1 MLELEN
7 VQVNYGAVRALK
19 GISLRVEAGEIV
31 CVLGANGAGKS
42 TMLRAISGLVETKGG
57 DIRLEGRNLR
67 GMPPHW
73 IVRRGVVQCPE
84 GRRIFP
90 ECTVLENLEMGG
102 YVLPSRNAVRGNIE
116 KMFELFPRL
125 AERRGQLG
133 STLSGGEQQMLGVA
147 RALMSNPRLLLLDE
161 PSLGLA
167 PLIAAQI
174 FEIIRR
180 INREGMTILLVEQ
193 NAHEALHVSHR
204 GYVLETGTILFSGV
218 AADLLKDPRVIG
230 AYLGV

>member
-1 MLELEN
+1 MLDFEN

-42 TMLRAISGLVETKGG
+42 TLLRAISGLVETNGG
-57 DIRLEGRNLR
+57 DVRLEGQNLH
-67 GMPPHW
+67 GVPPHE

-90 ECTVLENLEMGG
+90 ECSVLENLEMGG
-102 YVLPSRNAVRGNIE
+102 YVLASQNAVRGNIE

-125 AERRGQLG
+125 AERRKQLG

-167 PLIAAQI
+167 PLIMAHI
-174 FEIIRR
+174 FEIIQR

-204 GYVLETGTILFSGV
+204 GYVLETGSILFSGP
-218 AADLLKDPRVIG
+218 AEDLLRDPRVIE

>member
-19 GISLRVEAGEIV
+19 GISLRVQAGEIV

-42 TMLRAISGLVETKGG
+42 TMLRAISGLVETSGG

-90 ECTVLENLEMGG
+90 ECTLLENLEMGG

-116 KMFELFPRL
+116 KVFELFPRL

-167 PLIAAQI
+167 PLIVAQI
-174 FEIIRR
+174 FDIIQR
-180 INREGMTILLVEQ
+180 INLEGMTILLVEQ
-193 NAHEALHVSHR
+193 NAHEALRVSHR
-204 GYVLETGTILFSGV
+204 GYVLETGSILFSGV
-218 AADLLKDPRVIG
+218 AADLLKDPRVIE

>member
-42 TMLRAISGLVETKGG
+42 TMLRAISGLVETSGG

-116 KMFELFPRL
+116 KVFELFPRL

-167 PLIAAQI
+167 PLIVAQI
-174 FEIIRR
+174 FDIIQR

-193 NAHEALHVSHR
+193 NAHEALRVSHR

-218 AADLLKDPRVIG
+218 AADLLKDPRVIE

>member
-42 TMLRAISGLVETKGG
+42 TMLRAISGLVETSGG
-57 DIRLEGRNLR
+57 DIRLEGRPLR

-73 IVRRGVVQCPE
+73 IVKRGVVQCPE

-116 KMFELFPRL
+116 KVFELFPRL

-167 PLIAAQI
+167 PLIVAQI
-174 FEIIRR
+174 FDIIQR

-218 AADLLKDPRVIG
+218 AADLLKDPRVIE

>member
-42 TMLRAISGLVETKGG
+42 TMLRAISGLVETSGG

-67 GMPPHW
+67 GMPAHW

-102 YVLPSRNAVRGNIE
+102 YVLPSRNAVRGNVE
-116 KMFELFPRL
+116 KVFELFPRL

-167 PLIAAQI
+167 PLIVAQI

-180 INREGMTILLVEQ
+180 INR
-193 NAHEALHVSHR
+193 
-204 GYVLETGTILFSGV
+204 
-218 AADLLKDPRVIG
+218 
-230 AYLGV
+230 

>member
-1 MLELEN
+1 
-7 VQVNYGAVRALK
+7 
-19 GISLRVEAGEIV
+19 
-31 CVLGANGAGKS
+31 
-42 TMLRAISGLVETKGG
+42 MLRAISGLVETSGG

-67 GMPPHW
+67 GMPAHW
-73 IVRRGVVQCPE
+73 IVKRGVVQCPE

-102 YVLPSRNAVRGNIE
+102 YVLPSRNAVRGNVE
-116 KMFELFPRL
+116 KVFELFPRL

-167 PLIAAQI
+167 PLIVAQI
-174 FEIIRR
+174 FDIIQR

-218 AADLLKDPRVIG
+218 AADLLKDPRVIE

>member
-7 VQVNYGAVRALK
+7 VGVNYGAVRALK

-42 TMLRAISGLVETKGG
+42 TMLRAISGLVETNGG
-57 DIRLEGRNLR
+57 EIRLEGQNLR
-67 GMPPHW
+67 GVPPHG
-73 IVRRGVVQCPE
+73 IVQRGVVQCPE

-90 ECTVLENLEMGG
+90 ECSVLENLEMGG
-102 YVLPSRNAVRGNIE
+102 YVLPSQSAVRENVE

-125 AERRGQLG
+125 AERRKQLG

-147 RALMSNPRLLLLDE
+147 RALMSNPRMLLLDE

-167 PLIAAQI
+167 PLIVAQI

-180 INREGMTILLVEQ
+180 INLEGMTILLVEQ

-204 GYVLETGTILFSGV
+204 GYVLETGTILFSGP
-218 AADLLKDPRVIG
+218 AAGLLKDPRVIE

>member
-102 YVLPSRNAVRGNIE
+102 YVLPSRNAVHGNIE

-218 AADLLKDPRVIG
+218 AADLLKDPRVIE

>member
-7 VQVNYGAVRALK
+7 VQVNYEAVRALK

-42 TMLRAISGLVETKGG
+42 TMLRAISGLVETSGG
-57 DIRLEGRNLR
+57 DIRLEGRPLR

-73 IVRRGVVQCPE
+73 IVKRGVVQCPE

-116 KMFELFPRL
+116 KVFELFPRL
-125 AERRGQLG
+125 AERRGQPG

-167 PLIAAQI
+167 PLIVAQI

-180 INREGMTILLVEQ
+180 INREGITILLVEQ
-193 NAHEALHVSHR
+193 NAHEALRVSHR

-218 AADLLKDPRVIG
+218 AADLLKDSRVIE

>member
-116 KMFELFPRL
+116 KVFEIFPRL

>member
-42 TMLRAISGLVETKGG
+42 TMLRAISGLVETSGG

-67 GMPPHW
+67 GMPAHW
-73 IVRRGVVQCPE
+73 IVKRGVVQCPE

-102 YVLPSRNAVRGNIE
+102 YVLPSRNAVRGNVE
-116 KMFELFPRL
+116 KVFELFPRL

-167 PLIAAQI
+167 PLIVAQI

-218 AADLLKDPRVIG
+218 AADLLKDPRVIE

>member
-42 TMLRAISGLVETKGG
+42 TMLRAISGLVETSGG

-67 GMPPHW
+67 GMPAHW
-73 IVRRGVVQCPE
+73 IVKRGVVQCPE

-116 KMFELFPRL
+116 KVFELFPRL

-167 PLIAAQI
+167 PLIVAQI

-218 AADLLKDPRVIG
+218 AADLLKDPRVIE

>member
-116 KMFELFPRL
+116 KVFEIFPRL

-174 FEIIRR
+174 FKIIRR

>member
-7 VQVNYGAVRALK
+7 VQVNYEAVRALK

-42 TMLRAISGLVETKGG
+42 TMLRAISGLVETSGG
-57 DIRLEGRNLR
+57 DIRLEGRPLR

-73 IVRRGVVQCPE
+73 IVKRGVVQCPE

-116 KMFELFPRL
+116 KVFELFPRL

-167 PLIAAQI
+167 PLIVAQI

-180 INREGMTILLVEQ
+180 INREGITILLVEQ
-193 NAHEALHVSHR
+193 NAHEALRVSHR

-218 AADLLKDPRVIG
+218 AADLLKDSRVIE

>member
-1 MLELEN
+1 
-7 VQVNYGAVRALK
+7 
-19 GISLRVEAGEIV
+19 
-31 CVLGANGAGKS
+31 
-42 TMLRAISGLVETKGG
+42 
-57 DIRLEGRNLR
+57 
-67 GMPPHW
+67 
-73 IVRRGVVQCPE
+73 
-84 GRRIFP
+84 
-90 ECTVLENLEMGG
+90 VLENLEMGG

-116 KMFELFPRL
+116 KVFELFPRL
-125 AERRGQLG
+125 AERRGQPG

-167 PLIAAQI
+167 PLIVAQI

-180 INREGMTILLVEQ
+180 INREGITILLVEQ
-193 NAHEALHVSHR
+193 NAHEALRVSHR

-218 AADLLKDPRVIG
+218 AADLLKDPRVIE

>member
-7 VQVNYGAVRALK
+7 VQVNYEAVRALK

-42 TMLRAISGLVETKGG
+42 TMLRAISGLVETSGG
-57 DIRLEGRNLR
+57 DIRLEGRPLR

-73 IVRRGVVQCPE
+73 IVKRGVVQCPE

-116 KMFELFPRL
+116 KVFELFPRL
-125 AERRGQLG
+125 AERRGQPG

-167 PLIAAQI
+167 PLIVAQI

-180 INREGMTILLVEQ
+180 INREGITILLVEQ
-193 NAHEALHVSHR
+193 NAHEALRVSHR
-204 GYVLETGTILFSGV
+204 GYVLETGTILFSGL
-218 AADLLKDPRVIG
+218 AADLLKDSRVIE